1 MLNFIARLCS
11 KKSWREHSA
20 LSLWN
25 PGRCHSDMG
34 IPIPKTLVIWASPVT
49 LTIIAK
55 IRWDGDAHISLW
67 FWEWG
72 CPKRGDAHIPLTA
85 PSVLPNSP
93 RGYATL
99 PHIKH
104 ADVTISPATQ
114 AKMCHLVEKYLVFS
128 SHFADYVYGIE
139 RCVTCL
145 TFHPNLKIF
154 SLWFKVNLNCYV
166 INRFNFT

>member
-1 MLNFIARLCS
+1 MLTFIARLCS
-11 KKSWREHSA
+11 KKSWREPSA
-20 LSLWN
+20 LNLWN
-25 PGRCHSDMG
+25 PGRCHSDVG

-114 AKMCHLVEKYLVFS
+114 AKMCHLVENTS
-128 SHFADYVYGIE
+128 S
-139 RCVTCL
+139 
-145 TFHPNLKIF
+145 FHPTSRTTFIRLNTVLHAWYFTPIWRF
-154 SLWFKVNLNCYV
+154 SLFDLRW
-166 INRFNFT
+166 T

>member
-1 MLNFIARLCS
+1 MLTFIARLCS
-11 KKSWREHSA
+11 KKSWREASA
-20 LSLWN
+20 LNLWN
-25 PGRCHSDMG
+25 PGRCHSDVG
-34 IPIPKTLVIWASPVT
+34 IPILKTLVIWASPVT

-55 IRWDGDAHISLW
+55 IRWDGDAHITRVL
-67 FWEWG
+67 G
-72 CPKRGDAHIPLTA
+72 MGMPKT
-85 PSVLPNSP
+85 

-99 PHIKH
+99 PHIKS
-104 ADVTISPATQ
+104 AGVTIPPATQ

-166 INRFNFT
+166 INRFNFA

>member
-1 MLNFIARLCS
+1 MLTFIARLCS
-11 KKSWREHSA
+11 KKSWREASA
-20 LSLWN
+20 LNLWN
-25 PGRCHSDMG
+25 PGRSHSDMG

-114 AKMCHLVEKYLVFS
+114 AKMCHLVEKYVIFS
-128 SHFADYVYGIE
+128 SHFADYVDGIE
-139 RCVTCL
+139 HCVTCL
-145 TFHPNLKIF
+145 IFHPNLKIF
-154 SLWFKVNLNCYV
+154 SLWCKVNLNL
-166 INRFNFT
+166 